1 VIDSKQA
8 PGSCVR
14 IEPDNSSLWG
24 QPFDPV
30 VQPSVGIGERSV
42 YIGKGAGMRVADL
55 GQNPV
60 KRNRLARTIWMN
72 ETPLRN
78 RRRGTEQE
86 CGEHQDEHTPEHGFF

>member
-1 VIDSKQA
+1 MIDTEQA
-8 PGSCVR
+8 PGSR
-14 IEPDNSSLWG
+14 IGVEPHHASLWG

-60 KRNRLARTIWMN
+60 KRNRLARSVRMN
-72 ETPLRN
+72 EAPLRN
-78 RRRGTEQE
+78 RRRGTQQE